1 MSSVV
6 SFSLQSVLLFVFYS
20 SVTGLVFLQD
30 LATLGFQFIFMNKR
44 IVLVNIDSWSG
55 FSWQLC
61 RSAFLAGAPLKRR
74 AGCRFS
80 VRPGCSSRRPSLE
93 IGRGRE

>member
-20 SVTGLVFLQD
+20 SVAGLVFLQD
-30 LATLGFQFIFMNKR
+30 LATLGFQLIFMNKR
-44 IVLVNIDSWSG
+44 ILLVNIDSWSG

-80 VRPGCSSRRPSLE
+80 VRPGCNSRRPSLE